1 MSNILSDI
9 LKYLSFDDVNI
20 DNTMFKMYYKVYGKS
35 DRKAHKLVSLITA
48 YQPRNLPSI
57 LIFHDK
63 VSMAICMAGATV
75 GIASNYFGDP
85 IR

>member
-35 DRKAHKLVSLITA
+35 DRKAHKISLSLRSQSKLQLKPNI
-48 YQPRNLPSI
+48 PGMPIS
-57 LIFHDK
+57 
-63 VSMAICMAGATV
+63 SGICYEFST
-75 GIASNYFGDP
+75 N
-85 IR
+85 

>member
-48 YQPRNLPSI
+48 YQPMTMLTLLEHN
-57 LIFHDK
+57 
-63 VSMAICMAGATV
+63 
-75 GIASNYFGDP
+75 
-85 IR
+85 